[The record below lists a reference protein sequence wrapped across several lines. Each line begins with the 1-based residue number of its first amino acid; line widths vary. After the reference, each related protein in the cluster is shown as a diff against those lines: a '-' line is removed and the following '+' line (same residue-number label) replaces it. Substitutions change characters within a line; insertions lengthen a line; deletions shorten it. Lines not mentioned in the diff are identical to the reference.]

1 MTDDE
6 RRERLISLI
15 ANIAQEIVEAES
27 LAVDSTD
34 DQTLLGA
41 SNELAQLKQMLK
53 DLESKIRTNES
64 RTP

>member
-1 MTDDE
+1 MTDEE
-6 RRERLISLI
+6 RRERLITLI
-15 ANIAQEIVEAES
+15 RNVAQQIAEAES

-34 DQTLLGA
+34 DQALRGA

-53 DLESKIRTNES
+53 NLELKISSNQS